1 MQGPRPI
8 SRTADTPR
16 EALDPAKQVF
26 AKSELKA
33 LGRLG
38 RRAVARI
45 RGAVEFYRTGAP
57 RHEQLMT
64 ALVFLLGIVIA
75 TGGFFAIQYHY
86 RTKAQKA
93 FEGPATQFT
102 AVLAKGLDRYVE
114 VVNSVGAFLTA
125 TGEVSRWQFFDFTR
139 ETLPRHPGIR
149 ALQWIPRVPGGQRAA
164 YEKQAVADGLFG
176 FRFTERNSFGNLVKA
191 WDRPEYYPVFYVE
204 PFEGNEAFLGLDLG
218 GDPGQLEVLALARDI
233 GALVATP
240 RAAPTAESEDPPG
253 FTVVLPVYRSGKV
266 PDTIRE
272 RREKLLGFVRGVYRL
287 GDLVT
292 ASLPGL
298 TAPPGLDIYL
308 YDQDGSRGERLLYYH
323 RSPLRHDRPDPLP
336 EREVFKGLF
345 TLTTHDLAGW
355 RWSIV
360 VRPVS
365 SEFTYNVNSAAWGFW
380 AITLLLTALLVQ
392 HLVSSQIR
400 TQSIERSVTE
410 RTLELSTANE
420 SLESEIAERTRVE
433 KELRTAKDQAEVAN
447 RAKSEF
453 LAMMSH
459 ELKTPLNAVIGFAEI
474 LCRENLGPIG
484 NQEYRGYAED
494 IRLSGNHL
502 LSLIND
508 ILDLSKIEANRFEV
522 YEEAVD
528 VADTLRS
535 VLPLHQEKI
544 TAGRLEFESEF
555 AEPQL
560 GLRADQRAL
569 RQMLINLL
577 SNAVKFTPEG
587 GRITVRAGLDDEGR
601 FAVSVSDTGIGISEE
616 DQPRVLLP
624 FNQVD
629 SQLSRK
635 YEGTGLGLPLT
646 KRLMELHG
654 GWLEIDS
661 ALGRGTKVSLVFP
674 PDRVIAP
681 ATRRGSGAEVG
692 GTEVDG
698 TEAGSGA
705 SGPASR
711 VLAKRA
717 AGE

>member
-1 MQGPRPI
+1 MQGIRPI
-8 SRTADTPR
+8 ARTADKSR
-16 EALDPAKQVF
+16 GFRGLAKRLF
-26 AKSELKA
+26 AKFELKT
-33 LGRLG
+33 LRLLG
-38 RRAVARI
+38 RRIVARVL
-45 RGAVEFYRTGAP
+45 GGVEFYRTGAP
-57 RHEQLMT
+57 RHERLLT
-64 ALVFLLGIVIA
+64 VLVFLLGIVIA
-75 TGGFFAIQYHY
+75 TGGFFAVQYHY

-93 FEGPATQFT
+93 FEGPAAQFT
-102 AVLAKGLDRYVE
+102 AVLAKAADRYSE

-139 ETLPRHPGIR
+139 ETLPRHPGIP
-149 ALQWIPRVPGGQRAA
+149 ALEWIPRVPGGQRAA

-176 FRFTERNSFGNLVKA
+176 FRFTERNDLGNLVTA
-191 WDRPEYYPVFYVE
+191 WERPEYYPVFYVE
-204 PFEGNEAFLGLDLG
+204 PFERNETFLGLDLAA
-218 GDPGQLEVLALARDI
+218 DPEQREILTLARDI
-233 GALVATP
+233 GGLVATP
-240 RAAPTAESEDPPG
+240 RTTPTAELSDQPE
-253 FTVVLPVYRSGKV
+253 FTVVLPVYGSVTV
-266 PDTIRE
+266 PDTIQE
-272 RREKLLGFVRGVYRL
+272 RRDKLRGFVRGIYRL

-292 ASLPGL
+292 AALPGL

-308 YDQDGSRGERLLYYH
+308 YDQDRRRGERLLYYH
-323 RSPLRHDRPDPLP
+323 PWPLRQDQPAPMP
-336 EREVFKGLF
+336 ENETFKGLF
-345 TLTTHDLAGW
+345 TATTHELAGW
-355 RWSIV
+355 KWTIV
-360 VRPVS
+360 VKPVS

-392 HLVSSQIR
+392 YLVSSQTR
-400 TQSIERSVTE
+400 TQEIERSVTE
-410 RTLELSTANE
+410 RTAELSTANAA
-420 SLESEIAERTRVE
+420 LESEITERTRVE
-433 KELRTAKDQAEVAN
+433 QELRAAKDQAEVAN

-484 NQEYRGYAED
+484 NREYRGYAED

-508 ILDLSKIEANRFEV
+508 ILDLSKIEANRFEL

-528 VADTLRS
+528 VADTLHS
-535 VLPLHQEKI
+535 VLPLHQEKM
-544 TAGRLEFESEF
+544 AAERLEFESIF
-555 AEPQL
+555 GEPRS

-587 GRITVRAGLDDEGR
+587 GQITVAAGTDGDGR
-601 FAVSVSDTGIGISEE
+601 FVVSVSDTGIGISEE
-616 DQPRVLLP
+616 DQPKVLLP

-629 SQLSRK
+629 SRLSRK

-654 GWLEIDS
+654 GWLEIES
-661 ALGRGTKVSLVFP
+661 ALDRGTKVSLIFP

-681 ATRRGSGAEVG
+681 ETRRDDRAKSGSRTAGPGSSTATR
-692 GTEVDG
+692 
-698 TEAGSGA
+698 
-705 SGPASR
+705 
-711 VLAKRA
+711 RA

>member
-1 MQGPRPI
+1 
-8 SRTADTPR
+8 
-16 EALDPAKQVF
+16 
-26 AKSELKA
+26 
-33 LGRLG
+33 
-38 RRAVARI
+38 
-45 RGAVEFYRTGAP
+45 
-57 RHEQLMT
+57 
-64 ALVFLLGIVIA
+64 
-75 TGGFFAIQYHY
+75 
-86 RTKAQKA
+86 
-93 FEGPATQFT
+93 
-102 AVLAKGLDRYVE
+102 
-114 VVNSVGAFLTA
+114 
-125 TGEVSRWQFFDFTR
+125 
-139 ETLPRHPGIR
+139 
-149 ALQWIPRVPGGQRAA
+149 
-164 YEKQAVADGLFG
+164 
-176 FRFTERNSFGNLVKA
+176 
-191 WDRPEYYPVFYVE
+191 
-204 PFEGNEAFLGLDLG
+204 
-218 GDPGQLEVLALARDI
+218 
-233 GALVATP
+233 
-240 RAAPTAESEDPPG
+240 
-253 FTVVLPVYRSGKV
+253 
-266 PDTIRE
+266 
-272 RREKLLGFVRGVYRL
+272 
-287 GDLVT
+287 
-292 ASLPGL
+292 
-298 TAPPGLDIYL
+298 
-308 YDQDGSRGERLLYYH
+308 
-323 RSPLRHDRPDPLP
+323 
-336 EREVFKGLF
+336 
-345 TLTTHDLAGW
+345 
-355 RWSIV
+355 
-360 VRPVS
+360 
-365 SEFTYNVNSAAWGFW
+365 
-380 AITLLLTALLVQ
+380 
-392 HLVSSQIR
+392 
-400 TQSIERSVTE
+400 
-410 RTLELSTANE
+410 
-420 SLESEIAERTRVE
+420 
-433 KELRTAKDQAEVAN
+433 
-447 RAKSEF
+447 
-453 LAMMSH
+453 MMSH

-587 GRITVRAGLDDEGR
+587 GR
-601 FAVSVSDTGIGISEE
+601 GIGISEE